1 MCATKTV
8 YIAEKPSVA
17 RAFAAALGKNF
28 RNGDGFMESEDTIV
42 TWCVGHLVSMSYPDA
57 YDPALK
63 KWSMA
68 TIPFIPSQYRYQVID
83 GVKKQF
89 GIVKRILTDPQV
101 DTIYICTD
109 SGREGEY
116 IYRLVAAQA
125 GVRGKKELR
134 VWIDSQTEE
143 EILRGIREAK
153 PSTAYD
159 NLGAAAYLRAQED
172 YLMGINFSRALTL
185 RYSDA
190 MSRALGSKHTTIAVG
205 RVMTCVLGMVVRRE
219 REIRAFVKT
228 PFFRIQ
234 GRFGQAGAADD
245 QPSFSAQWQVD
256 ESSICYG
263 FPRLYRD
270 SGFLEKSDADR
281 FLAYLTGQAEADVMK
296 AAPARQAPDRAPL
309 PAGSPGADPASGGSA
324 GKEAADSGRDPNSG
338 RSGQDPVEVPV
349 STDKVTAVIEKVQ
362 RKKEKKNPPLLYNLA
377 ELQNDCSRYFKI
389 SPDQTLAVAQE
400 LYEKKLTTY
409 PRTDARV
416 LTTAVAKEIGKNLR
430 GLSTLSEFRN
440 LLVPI
445 LESGSWKKIG
455 KTRYTN
461 DKAVTD
467 HYAIIPTGAG
477 LKALPSLSK
486 RTRDIYEMIVRRFLA
501 VFYPPAVYDR
511 LTAAVRVRGTELFN
525 ASLKTCVERGYL
537 DVLYSPARGK
547 GSSSSR
553 AEEAE
558 DPVSSVSGEPA
569 GAGDTAT
576 GGNPAAGR
584 NDETEEGAIPDFLA
598 HARRGTKLRP
608 ISFSIRE
615 GETAPPKR
623 YTSGSMILAMENAGQ
638 LIEEEELREQIRGSG
653 IGTSATRAEILKK
666 LVANDYLRLN
676 SRTQVITPSQTGE
689 MIYDTCSC
697 ALKPLLDPRLTA
709 SWELGLTQ
717 VAEGTVTSGEYT
729 KKLNS
734 FIARRTNYIKE
745 TDFHGILLQQYQK
758 DAALY
763 PEKAAPKKKKT
774 PARAA
779 KKHTAVKKNAKGG
792 GSH

>member
-1 MCATKTV
+1 
-8 YIAEKPSVA
+8 
-17 RAFAAALGKNF
+17 
-28 RNGDGFMESEDTIV
+28 
-42 TWCVGHLVSMSYPDA
+42 
-57 YDPALK
+57 
-63 KWSMA
+63 
-68 TIPFIPSQYRYQVID
+68 
-83 GVKKQF
+83 
-89 GIVKRILTDPQV
+89 
-101 DTIYICTD
+101 
-109 SGREGEY
+109 
-116 IYRLVAAQA
+116 
-125 GVRGKKELR
+125 
-134 VWIDSQTEE
+134 
-143 EILRGIREAK
+143 
-153 PSTAYD
+153 
-159 NLGAAAYLRAQED
+159 
-172 YLMGINFSRALTL
+172 
-185 RYSDA
+185 
-190 MSRALGSKHTTIAVG
+190 
-205 RVMTCVLGMVVRRE
+205 
-219 REIRAFVKT
+219 
-228 PFFRIQ
+228 
-234 GRFGQAGAADD
+234 
-245 QPSFSAQWQVD
+245 
-256 ESSICYG
+256 
-263 FPRLYRD
+263 
-270 SGFLEKSDADR
+270 
-281 FLAYLTGQAEADVMK
+281 
-296 AAPARQAPDRAPL
+296 
-309 PAGSPGADPASGGSA
+309 
-324 GKEAADSGRDPNSG
+324 
-338 RSGQDPVEVPV
+338 
-349 STDKVTAVIEKVQ
+349 
-362 RKKEKKNPPLLYNLA
+362 
-377 ELQNDCSRYFKI
+377 
-389 SPDQTLAVAQE
+389 
-400 LYEKKLTTY
+400 
-409 PRTDARV
+409 
-416 LTTAVAKEIGKNLR
+416 
-430 GLSTLSEFRN
+430 
-440 LLVPI
+440 
-445 LESGSWKKIG
+445 
-455 KTRYTN
+455 
-461 DKAVTD
+461 
-467 HYAIIPTGAG
+467 
-477 LKALPSLSK
+477 
-486 RTRDIYEMIVRRFLA
+486 MIVRRFLA

-729 KKLNS
+729 EKLNS